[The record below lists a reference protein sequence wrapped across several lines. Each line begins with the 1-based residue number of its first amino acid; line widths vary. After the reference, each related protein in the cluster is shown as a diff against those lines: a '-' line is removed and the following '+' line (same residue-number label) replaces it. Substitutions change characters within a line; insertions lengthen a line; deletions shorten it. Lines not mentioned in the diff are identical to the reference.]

1 MNDFMK
7 KKITLT
13 ESQLVEL
20 IKDVILEQ
28 ENDEIPLYFRRRIPL
43 IEKLLEEAV
52 DEVGDEQ
59 SMFDDMFDFATYV
72 IGIVVNNLTSIL
84 PENDAL
90 IQDEDELE
98 NLIKDYYSDDIFQH
112 YVPSDEDED
121 EDEDDEI
128 F

>member
-1 MNDFMK
+1 MLPSGFSSTTAYEK
-7 KKITLT
+7 
-13 ESQLVEL
+13 V
-20 IKDVILEQ
+20 
-28 ENDEIPLYFRRRIPL
+28 

-84 PENDAL
+84 PENDDL

-121 EDEDDEI
+121 DDDNDEN
-128 F
+128 